1 MCTNDERDQ
10 LGEIL
15 KRGASHAAHALAQLI
30 GKNVMIGVPIVHM
43 DTIEHVAAQMGDPS
57 AIMTA
62 ILMNVHG
69 KARGVF
75 FLMFPKSSAE
85 KITGLMTGNR
95 EKEINVFDPFNRS
108 ALQEVGNILAGSSL
122 AALSVFSGL
131 SFLQS
136 VPEVVTDTRGAILNS
151 ILLELGEHARAILL
165 LNVKVMIDEEASGDL
180 FFFFDKEAM
189 TNMLSAVEQKSA
201 P

>member
-10 LGEIL
+10 LGEIV

-30 GKNVMIGVPIVHM
+30 GKNVTIGAPIVHV

-62 ILMNVHG
+62 MLMNIHG
-69 KARGVF
+69 KAQGVF
-75 FLMFPKSSAE
+75 FLMFPKNSAE
-85 KITGLMTGNR
+85 KIIGLMTGNR
-95 EKEINVFDPFNRS
+95 EKEMNVFDPFNRS

-122 AALSVFSGL
+122 AALSIVSGL

-136 VPEVVTDTRGAILNS
+136 VPEVVTDTRGAILHS
-151 ILLELGEHARAILL
+151 ILLELGEHAQEILL
-165 LNVKVMIDEEASGDL
+165 LNVKVAIEEDASGDL
-180 FFFFDKEAM
+180 FFFFNKEA
-189 TNMLSAVEQKSA
+189 TTKLLSAIE
-201 P
+201 